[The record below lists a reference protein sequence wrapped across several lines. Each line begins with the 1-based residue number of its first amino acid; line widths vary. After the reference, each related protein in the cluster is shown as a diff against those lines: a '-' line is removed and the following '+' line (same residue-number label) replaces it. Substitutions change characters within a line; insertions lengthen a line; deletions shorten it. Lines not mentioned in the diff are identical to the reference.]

1 MSVPTYNSDIIHI
14 RQDWRTK
21 VWIIPDADQRLLLR
35 IVADLNWAIRQEMGP
50 KHEGPLRFVIPL
62 AMRFVEQAGP
72 HSFRHPKGS
81 NPYNVMGKGV
91 LREDNQEEDARGNMY
106 DKPAEFQ
113 AYNGERQAVARFFKL
128 LRTAHDGAWR
138 GAWEAIRD
146 VQSIQAFAEGLRPKG
161 KPHYLTRGLKTHIS
175 HLSGRARE
183 AIKLLKIIYG
193 GDIYARQIGALND
206 GVAEASIL
214 HAALHDD
221 PQLGSDVKQQLAD
234 AKMALSDAKNV
245 VKRLELT
252 RIKLGL

>member
-1 MSVPTYNSDIIHI
+1 MSVPIYNSDIIHI

-50 KHEGPLRFVIPL
+50 QHEGPLRFVIPL

-113 AYNGERQAVARFFKL
+113 AYNGERQGSVR
-128 LRTAHDGAWR
+128 
-138 GAWEAIRD
+138 
-146 VQSIQAFAEGLRPKG
+146 Q
-161 KPHYLTRGLKTHIS
+161 
-175 HLSGRARE
+175 
-183 AIKLLKIIYG
+183 G
-193 GDIYARQIGALND
+193 GVNTESEL
-206 GVAEASIL
+206 
-214 HAALHDD
+214 
-221 PQLGSDVKQQLAD
+221 QLGGGCYAAGNV
-234 AKMALSDAKNV
+234 AKPPVSVTVSTMV
-245 VKRLELT
+245 CWGR
-252 RIKLGL
+252 